1 MKWVLHKQAIIPTNF
16 GSIHY
21 KTFGKGE
28 PILIINGGPGID
40 CEGFSSLASLLKDD
54 YMAII
59 YDQRGTGKSD
69 LKIVDSSML
78 SMDLLIDDIEI
89 LRNHLKIKNW
99 VVLGHSFGGFVAQHY
114 VCLLYTSPSPRDRTR
129 SRMPSSA

>member
-1 MKWVLHKQAIIPTNF
+1 MLPVIQKMKKIRILVFALVSFYLEVGIAQTSNIIPTNF

-69 LKIVDSSML
+69 LKIVD
-78 SMDLLIDDIEI
+78 
-89 LRNHLKIKNW
+89 
-99 VVLGHSFGGFVAQHY
+99 
-114 VCLLYTSPSPRDRTR
+114 
-129 SRMPSSA
+129 